1 MTVERDAEL
10 AARRGMTFRVC
21 LKEGPRSPWQTL
33 TTGINDLRVAI
44 DRAQRLDAHEAAVM
58 TDGPS
63 PLDGFIYWRSLT
75 PDVLNST
82 VIVHEVH

>member
-21 LKEGPRSPWQTL
+21 LKEGPGRPWQTL
-33 TTGINDLRVAI
+33 AAGVNDLRVAM
-44 DRAQRLDAHEAAVM
+44 DRAKQLDAHEAAVI

-63 PLDGFIYWRSLT
+63 PLDGFIYWTSLT
-75 PDVLNST
+75 PSVLNSP